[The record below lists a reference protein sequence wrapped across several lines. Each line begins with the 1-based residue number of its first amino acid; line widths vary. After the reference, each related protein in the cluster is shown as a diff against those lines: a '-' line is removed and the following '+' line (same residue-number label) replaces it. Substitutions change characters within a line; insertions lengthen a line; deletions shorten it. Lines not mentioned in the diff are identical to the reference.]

1 MILLGLGANLPSS
14 AGPPIAT
21 LDAALAQLEAS
32 AARVVA
38 RSRWFRTAPIP
49 PSDQAW
55 FVNAVARLDTA
66 LEPME
71 LLAVLQKIE
80 RAFGRRRT
88 VRNEARTLD
97 LDLLDYDGRILDGAN
112 LVLPHPRLH
121 LRAFVLL
128 PLRDVAPGWRHP
140 VLGETV
146 SELIA
151 KLPADQVAAPLAP

>member
-1 MILLGLGANLPSS
+1 AELKASGAR
-14 AGPPIAT
+14 I
-21 LDAALAQLEAS
+21 
-32 AARVVA
+32 VA
-38 RSRWFRTAPIP
+38 RSRWFRTAPVP

-55 FVNAVARLDTA
+55 FVNAVAHVETA

-71 LLAVLQKIE
+71 LLALLQKIE
-80 RAFGRRRT
+80 RTFGRRRA
-88 VRNEARTLD
+88 VRNEARPLD
-97 LDLLDYDGRILDGAN
+97 LDLLEYDGRILDTPG

-128 PLRDVAPGWRHP
+128 PLQDVAPGWRHP

-151 KLPADQVAAPLAP
+151 KLPADQVAVPLAP

>member
-14 AGPPIAT
+14 AGPPVAT
-21 LDAALAQLEAS
+21 LEAALAELEAS
-32 AARVVA
+32 GARVVA
-38 RSRWFRTAPIP
+38 RSRWFRTAPVP

-55 FVNAVARLDTA
+55 FVNAVARLETT

-71 LLAVLQKIE
+71 LLTLLQKVE
-80 RAFGRRRT
+80 RAFGRRRA
-88 VRNEARTLD
+88 VRNEARPLD
-97 LDLLDYDGRILDGAN
+97 LDLLDYDGRILDIPG

-128 PLRDVAPGWRHP
+128 PLQDVAPGWRHP

>member
-14 AGPPIAT
+14 AGPPVAT
-21 LDAALAQLEAS
+21 LEAALAELEAS
-32 AARVVA
+32 GARVVA
-38 RSRWFRTAPIP
+38 RSRWFRTAPVP

-55 FVNAVARLDTA
+55 FVNAVARLETT

-71 LLAVLQKIE
+71 LLTLLQRVE
-80 RAFGRRRT
+80 RAFGRRRA
-88 VRNEARTLD
+88 VRNEARPLD
-97 LDLLDYDGRILDGAN
+97 LDLLDYDGRILDIPG

-128 PLRDVAPGWRHP
+128 PLQDVAPGWRHP
-140 VLGETV
+140 VLSETV